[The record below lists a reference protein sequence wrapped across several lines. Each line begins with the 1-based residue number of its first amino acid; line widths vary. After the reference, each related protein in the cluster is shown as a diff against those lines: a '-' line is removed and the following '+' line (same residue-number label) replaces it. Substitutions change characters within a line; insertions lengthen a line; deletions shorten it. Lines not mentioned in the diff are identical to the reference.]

1 MTMSCAFAALLHITA
16 SVAAGY
22 LELSEANSSG
32 QVVLQTSATAPI
44 ARNGFLTDRVIVRCT
59 SESVLKKLADSRS
72 SASSAWTSTLTKW
85 NVLSVAPTF
94 DPPPRNVALASEL
107 GMNRFATILVPVG
120 TDVNALADELSAMT
134 NLFDHV
140 ELDPS
145 GDATGL
151 NVSDPLFAQQ
161 WHLRNTAQV
170 IDGTPGR
177 IGADIA
183 ALGAWEIVTPLAP
196 VTVAIVDTGVS
207 QSHPDFA
214 GVLVPG
220 RNFTSVDPNATDDNT
235 NVSHGTYCAG
245 IAGASWNNATGG
257 TGLGPNIRIMPV
269 KTLATIQFGAQSTCA
284 NGLTWAVDNGAQIC
298 SMSISWGSSTENGPM
313 ATAVA
318 YLSNSNVLFFASVGN
333 TPGNPIGFPARW
345 EKVIAVGGSSRTDTG
360 WNGATT
366 GVELDIVAPADNIL
380 TTCDDNLG
388 GLNSY
393 SYQSGTSMS
402 TPMAAGVAA
411 LIWGVNP
418 AMSAQQVRN
427 ILLGSADDLGTPGV
441 DPIFGYGRI
450 NAMRGVLAA
459 IATLPCS
466 PDFNRDGVLTVEDIF
481 TFLNLW
487 FSQFPTTDIDRN
499 GLIDPTDIFTF
510 LSAWFNG
517 C

>member
-1 MTMSCAFAALLHITA
+1 M
-16 SVAAGY
+16 
-22 LELSEANSSG
+22 
-32 QVVLQTSATAPI
+32 
-44 ARNGFLTDRVIVRCT
+44 TDRVIVRCT
-59 SESVLKKLADSRS
+59 SVDVLKRLAAKHSSTSSSWTSVLN
-72 SASSAWTSTLTKW
+72 KW
-85 NVLSVAPTF
+85 NASGIVPTF
-94 DPPPRNVALASEL
+94 DPPPRNAALAAEL
-107 GMNRFATILVPVG
+107 GMDRFATIFVPAG
-120 TDVNALADELSAMT
+120 TDVNAFAAELSAMSD
-134 NLFDHV
+134 LFDHV

-145 GDATGL
+145 GDATGTVV
-151 NVSDPLFAQQ
+151 NDPLFAQQ
-161 WHLRNTAQV
+161 WHLRNTGQV
-170 IDGTPGR
+170 IDGTAGSL
-177 IGADIA
+177 GADIEA
-183 ALGAWEIVTPLAP
+183 VGAWEIVTPLSP
-196 VTVAIVDTGVS
+196 VTIAIIDTGVS

-214 GVLVPG
+214 GVMVPG
-220 RNFTSVDPNATDDNT
+220 RNFTSVDPNATDDNA

-245 IAGASWNNATGG
+245 IAGSRWNNATGG
-257 TGLGPNIRIMPV
+257 SGVGPNIRIMPV

-318 YLSNSNVLFFASVGN
+318 YLSNSNVLLFGSVGN
-333 TPGNPIGFPARW
+333 TPGNAIGFPARW
-345 EKVIAVGGSSRTDTG
+345 EKVIAVGGSSQTDAG
-360 WNGATT
+360 WAGATT

-388 GLNSY
+388 GLNGY

-411 LIWGVNP
+411 LIWGINP

-427 ILLGSADDLGTPGV
+427 ILLGTSDDLGAPGV
-441 DPIFGYGRI
+441 DPVFGYGRV

-466 PDFNRDGVLTVEDIF
+466 PDFDRDGVLSVEDIF
-481 TFLNLW
+481 DFLNHW
-487 FSQFPTTDIDRN
+487 FAQFPTTDIDRN